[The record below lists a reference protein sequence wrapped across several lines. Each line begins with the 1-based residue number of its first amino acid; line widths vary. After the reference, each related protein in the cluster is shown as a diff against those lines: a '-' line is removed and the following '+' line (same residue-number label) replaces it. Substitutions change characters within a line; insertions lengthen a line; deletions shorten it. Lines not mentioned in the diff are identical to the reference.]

1 MVPPLEAVVLAVLAA
16 LPSVLALFAKKL
28 AEESGMRPPV
38 SSSFFL
44 AANSGSKETKPPVFK
59 ARARSSRELPSP
71 RPSSSSLMLRLL
83 AAWFLVEAS
92 TSSSA

>member
-1 MVPPLEAVVLAVLAA
+1 MLAA

-38 SSSFFL
+38 SSSFF